1 MFITPEYNRS
11 IPGVL
16 KNVIDHASRPYGQSV
31 WAGKTAGVIG
41 VSIGAMAT
49 ALAQQNLRNILAY
62 LDMPTL
68 GQPEVFIQAKEGPS
82 AEVGTPR
89 LLQRW
94 GRSGRLPAFI
104 DRSAM
109 KPENDVCLRDRSRR
123 CEATDLS

>member
-1 MFITPEYNRS
+1 
-11 IPGVL
+11 
-16 KNVIDHASRPYGQSV
+16 
-31 WAGKTAGVIG
+31 
-41 VSIGAMAT
+41 MAT

-62 LDMPTL
+62 LDMPKL

-82 AEVGTPR
+82 AEVDTTR

-109 KPENDVCLRDRSRR
+109 KPENDVCLRYRTRR
-123 CEATDLS
+123 YGAIDLS